1 MNDDFF
7 ERVKVLLKTKN
18 ITIKDFIESLDMN
31 YEKYN
36 GLRRYK
42 NLPRADEAL
51 KIANALNVSIEYLIT
66 GNQSDNKEKI
76 DRIVENLTI
85 AIEDIKNLK

>member
-51 KIANALNVSIEYLIT
+51 KIANALGVSVEYLIT
-66 GNQSDNKEKI
+66 GKMPDNKEKI
-76 DRIVENLTI
+76 NK
-85 AIEDIKNLK
+85 IKDDLLNVIQYLDSI